1 MKVTKQ
7 NLRAS
12 QRRRGLPVW
21 RHSSFIVLLLLVFAL
36 GFITHAQGWDRY
48 LRELVEAFVAH
59 PAFTLTRLFAEDQV
73 PVLHVNMNFADYQ
86 YLLTQRERALRVG
99 AHVIVGQ
106 DPAPATFIYGGA
118 DSGHLQSVDV
128 AFHLLEGPAEQFVG
142 EQWPFQVARVGPVD
156 AERAELLDWR
166 WATLVPAKRDALLT
180 WGYLAAAREAGLPAT
195 RFNLVRLFINGKAWG
210 LYALETL
217 PSLAM
222 LEACQAEEASPI
234 SPSESLTTTATW
246 ANACLRPIGYF
257 DSEAYLEALASLGPG
272 LGDGFAYAQPIVT
285 DAIGPSRTEPA
296 SRGRFVAAFEDLSA
310 SDLGGDN
317 VSLDVAQTLL
327 VRRMEALEL
336 LYQWQRGEL
345 APAAV
350 FDVDAL
356 AHFLALTTLWY
367 GTPKLDW
374 RAFYV
379 VYDPAARRFIPIA
392 NGGMSPATSA
402 ETSGPVTLLPQALMD
417 DPVIQRAFL
426 RALVELQA
434 PAYLPRQ
441 QARLGSTLEALRL
454 ASGADLGYPPSPWTV
469 VAQHQARM
477 QHMLNPPRTLFVDM
491 AGASEADVA
500 FVLRLANLQPYP
512 VEVLELDLGENAV
525 VLLDPAWVDDADQ
538 DRLVDVKALTATSD
552 EAETLVLHA
561 LNREVPSYVHLS
573 VPLTALPTQ
582 RPAVP
587 GEIQVVTRLWGL
599 DQAARVAVPVHEDY
613 LQALCERSGMCEA
626 MDGER

>member
-1 MKVTKQ
+1 LKVTKQ

-12 QRRRGLPVW
+12 KRGRSSPVW
-21 RHSSFIVLLLLVFAL
+21 RHSSFIVLLVLVFAL

-59 PAFTLTRLFAEDQV
+59 PSFTLTRLFVEDQV

-106 DPAPATFIYGGA
+106 DPAPATFIYGEP
-118 DSGHLQSVDV
+118 DSGDLQSVDV
-128 AFHLLEGPAEQFVG
+128 AFHLLEGPAEQFAG

-156 AERAELLDWR
+156 AEQAELLDWR
-166 WATLVPAKRDALLT
+166 WATLVPAERAALLT
-180 WGYLAAAREAGLPAT
+180 WGYLAAAREASLPAT

-222 LEACQAEEASPI
+222 LEACHAEASPI
-234 SPSESLTTTATW
+234 PPSEPLTTTETW
-246 ANACLRPIGYF
+246 ADACLRPIVYF
-257 DSEAYLEALASLGPG
+257 DREAYLEAFARLGPS
-272 LGDGFAYAQPIVT
+272 LENGFAYAQPIVT
-285 DAIGPSRTEPA
+285 DAIGPSRAERA
-296 SRGRFVAAFEDLSA
+296 SSGRFVSTFEDLDS
-310 SDLGGDN
+310 GN
-317 VSLDVAQTLL
+317 PSLDVAQTLL
-327 VRRMEALEL
+327 VHRMEALEL

-345 APAAV
+345 APSAV

-379 VYDPAARRFIPIA
+379 VYDPGARHFVPIA
-392 NGGMSPATSA
+392 NGGMSP
-402 ETSGPVTLLPQALMD
+402 ETSGPSIPLPRALLD

-426 RALVELQA
+426 EALVELQA

-441 QARLGSTLEALRL
+441 QARLGATLEALRL

-491 AGASEADVA
+491 AGAAGADVA

-525 VLLDPAWVDDADQ
+525 VSLDPAWVDDADR
-538 DRLVDVKALTATSD
+538 DRLVDVKVLTATSD
-552 EAETLVLHA
+552 EAETLVLRA
-561 LNREVPSYVHLS
+561 LSREVPSYVHLS

-599 DQAARVAVPVHEDY
+599 DQAARVTVAVHEDY